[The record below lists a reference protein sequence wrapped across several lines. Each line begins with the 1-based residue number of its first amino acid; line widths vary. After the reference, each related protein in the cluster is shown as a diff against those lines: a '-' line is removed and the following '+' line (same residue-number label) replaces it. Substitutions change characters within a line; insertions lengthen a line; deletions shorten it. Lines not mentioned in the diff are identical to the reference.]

1 MTRRGRPREITRGNS
16 NSSRVRLTPVR
27 KAQLDARLVAQ
38 ALIAA
43 QLLINDNTNPTGDP
57 ARQRKEVDS

>member
-1 MTRRGRPREITRGNS
+1 MSRRGRPQEITKGNS

-43 QLLINDNTNPTGDP
+43 QLLTTGESDAPDDP
-57 ARQRKEVDS
+57 AREVKS